1 MLWISKMKSPL
12 QLLLSRSFWAERHLL
27 GFEKKNTELV
37 DTGVSRYIRHPL
49 YASLICFSWDI
60 LLKQVTPTLLIII
73 LFCTLMYY
81 LTSLYDEKECIAYFG
96 EKYTGY
102 MKHTRMFIPFVF

>member
-1 MLWISKMKSPL
+1 M
-12 QLLLSRSFWAERHLL
+12 
-27 GFEKKNTELV
+27 KKNTELF
-37 DTGVSRYIRHPL
+37 DPGVSRYIRHPL

-60 LLKQVTPTLLIII
+60 LLKQVTPTLLIIK

-96 EKYTGY
+96 
-102 MKHTRMFIPFVF
+102 

>member
-1 MLWISKMKSPL
+1 MKSPL

-27 GFEKKNTELV
+27 GFEKNTELF

-49 YASLICFSWDI
+49 YASLICLSWGI
-60 LLKQVTPTLLIII
+60 LLKQVTPTLLIIT
-73 LFCTLMYY
+73 LFCILMFY
-81 LTSLYDEKECIAYFG
+81 LTSRYDEKECIAYFR

-102 MKHTRMFIPFVF
+102 MKRTRMFIPFVF